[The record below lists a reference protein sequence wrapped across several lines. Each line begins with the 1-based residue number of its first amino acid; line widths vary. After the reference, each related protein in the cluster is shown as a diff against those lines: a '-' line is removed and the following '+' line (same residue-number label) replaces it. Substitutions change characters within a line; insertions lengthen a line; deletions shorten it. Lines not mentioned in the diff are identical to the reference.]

1 MTVKVEKIEGG
12 TPHDTIMVAGLL
24 GSLVCLYIG
33 AGINTTMGVQW
44 ASFFGGLAAVAAI
57 VWGSNTIKG
66 LCSYGIGTGVP
77 SVGMIS
83 LGSGVI
89 AMLMATRFSWYLAPI
104 VLVIVAV
111 IIGAVIGY
119 MANDVIMM
127 KIPVMTRA
135 MTEVAIVGGLML
147 MGLTLMTTGSYA
159 LLDISA
165 TKTSLLGLPIAAG
178 FSGSFIGA
186 SIIAVAFIL
195 GAIAVQ
201 HPFNACLGPSW
212 KQDRMLMLAAECGF
226 LSMLPVAFMS
236 VAYLT
241 LSAVIISILI
251 SAAGWLYTYNQYI
264 CLSKRDAAAWLDAKP
279 IVEPEGH

>member
-12 TPHDTIMVAGLL
+12 TPHDTIMWAGLL
-24 GSLVCLYIG
+24 AALVCIYLG
-33 AGINTTMGVQW
+33 AALNSMAGTQVF
-44 ASFFGGLAAVAAI
+44 AFFGGLAAVAAI

-83 LGSGVI
+83 LGSGVV
-89 AMLMATRFSWYLAPI
+89 AMLIATRFSWYLAPL

-111 IIGAVIGY
+111 IIGAIIGY

-127 KIPVMTRA
+127 KIPVMRRA
-135 MTEVAIVGGLML
+135 MTEVAVVGGLML
-147 MGLTLMTTGSYA
+147 MGFAQMTTGSYA
-159 LLDISA
+159 LLDLSA
-165 TKTSLLGLPIAAG
+165 TKTGPLGLLAG
-178 FSGSFIGA
+178 GFGGSFIGA

-212 KQDRMLMLAAECGF
+212 KQDRMLILAAECGF
-226 LSMLPVAFMS
+226 LSMIPVAFMS
-236 VAYLT
+236 IAYLSLT
-241 LSAVIISILI
+241 AVIVSVIVSV
-251 SAAGWLYTYNQYI
+251 AGWLYTYNQYI

-279 IVEPEGH
+279 IREPEGH

>member
-24 GSLVCLYIG
+24 AALVCIYLG
-33 AGINTTMGVQW
+33 AGLNSMFNTYVF
-44 ASFFGGLAAVAAI
+44 SFFGGLAAVAAI
-57 VWGSNTIKG
+57 IWGSNTIKG

-77 SVGMIS
+77 SVGMIA

-111 IIGAVIGY
+111 IIGAIIGY

-127 KIPVMTRA
+127 KIPVMRRA
-135 MTEVAIVGGLML
+135 MTEVAIVGALML
-147 MGLTLMTTGSYA
+147 MGFALMTTGSYSLMGLA
-159 LLDISA
+159 STGTGPLGIIS
-165 TKTSLLGLPIAAG
+165 TG
-178 FSGSFIGA
+178 FAGSFIGA

-226 LSMLPVAFMS
+226 LSMIPVAFMS

-241 LSAVIISILI
+241 MTAVIVSVLI

-279 IVEPEGH
+279 IREPEVH

>member
-24 GSLVCLYIG
+24 AALVCIYLG
-33 AGINTTMGVQW
+33 AGLNFMFNTYVF
-44 ASFFGGLAAVAAI
+44 SFFGGLAAVAAI
-57 VWGSNTIKG
+57 IWGSNTIKG

-111 IIGAVIGY
+111 IIGAIIGY

-127 KIPVMTRA
+127 KIPVMRRA
-135 MTEVAIVGGLML
+135 MTEVAIVGALML
-147 MGLTLMTTGSYA
+147 MGFALMTTGSYA
-159 LLDISA
+159 LMGLASTGTGPLGIIS
-165 TKTSLLGLPIAAG
+165 TG
-178 FSGSFIGA
+178 FAGSFIGA

-226 LSMLPVAFMS
+226 LSMIPVAFMS

-241 LSAVIISILI
+241 MTAVIVSVLI
-251 SAAGWLYTYNQYI
+251 SAAGWLYTYNQFI

-279 IVEPEGH
+279 IREPEVH

>member
-12 TPHDTIMVAGLL
+12 TPHDTIMWAGLL
-24 GSLVCLYIG
+24 AALVCIYLG
-33 AGINTTMGVQW
+33 AALNSMAGTQVF
-44 ASFFGGLAAVAAI
+44 AFFGGLAAVAAI

-83 LGSGVI
+83 LGSGVV
-89 AMLMATRFSWYLAPI
+89 AMLIATRFSWYLAPL

-111 IIGAVIGY
+111 IIGAIIGY

-127 KIPVMTRA
+127 KIPVMRRA
-135 MTEVAIVGGLML
+135 MTEVAVVGGLML
-147 MGLTLMTTGSYA
+147 MGFAQMTTGSYA
-159 LLDISA
+159 LLDLSA
-165 TKTSLLGLPIAAG
+165 TKTGPLGLLAG
-178 FSGSFIGA
+178 GFGGSFIGA

-226 LSMLPVAFMS
+226 LSMIPVAIMS
-236 VAYLT
+236 VAYLNLGAVIT
-241 LSAVIISILI
+241 SVIISV
-251 SAAGWLYTYNQYI
+251 AGWLYTYNQFI

-279 IVEPEGH
+279 IREPEGH

>member
-24 GSLVCLYIG
+24 ASLVCIYLG
-33 AGINTTMGVQW
+33 AALNSMAGTQVF
-44 ASFFGGLAAVAAI
+44 AFFGGLAAVAAI
-57 VWGSNTIKG
+57 VWGSDTIKG

-83 LGSGVI
+83 LGSGVVAFLI
-89 AMLMATRFSWYLAPI
+89 ATRFSWYYAPI
-104 VLVIVAV
+104 VLVIAAV
-111 IIGAVIGY
+111 IIGAIIGY

-127 KIPVMTRA
+127 KIPVMRRA
-135 MTEVAIVGGLML
+135 MTEVAVVGGLML
-147 MGLTLMTTGSYA
+147 MGFAQMTTGSYA
-159 LLDISA
+159 LLDLSA
-165 TKTSLLGLPIAAG
+165 TKTGPLGLLSAG
-178 FSGSFIGA
+178 FAGSFIGA
-186 SIIAVAFIL
+186 AIIAVAFIL

-212 KQDRMLMLAAECGF
+212 KQDRMIMLAAECGF

-236 VAYLT
+236 IAYLT
-241 LSAVIISILI
+241 VPAVVVSIII

-264 CLSKRDAAAWLDAKP
+264 CLSKRDAAMWLDAKP
-279 IVEPEGH
+279 IKEPEGH

>member
-24 GSLVCLYIG
+24 ASLVCIYLG
-33 AGINTTMGVQW
+33 AALNSMAGTQVF
-44 ASFFGGLAAVAAI
+44 AFFGGLAAVAAI
-57 VWGSNTIKG
+57 VWGSDTIKG

-89 AMLMATRFSWYLAPI
+89 AFLIATRFSWYYAPI
-104 VLVIVAV
+104 VLVIAAV
-111 IIGAVIGY
+111 IIGAIIGY

-127 KIPVMTRA
+127 KIPVMRRA
-135 MTEVAIVGGLML
+135 MTEVAVVGGLML
-147 MGLTLMTTGSYA
+147 MGFAQMTTGSYA
-159 LLDISA
+159 LLDLSA
-165 TKTSLLGLPIAAG
+165 TKTGPLGLLSAG
-178 FSGSFIGA
+178 FAGSFIGA
-186 SIIAVAFIL
+186 AIIAVAFIL

-212 KQDRMLMLAAECGF
+212 KQDRMIMLAAECGF

-236 VAYLT
+236 IAYLT
-241 LSAVIISILI
+241 VPAVVVSIII
-251 SAAGWLYTYNQYI
+251 SAAGWLYTYNQFI

-279 IVEPEGH
+279 IREPEGH

>member
-12 TPHDTIMVAGLL
+12 TPHDTIMWAGLL
-24 GSLVCLYIG
+24 AALVCIYLG
-33 AGINTTMGVQW
+33 AALNSMAGTQVF
-44 ASFFGGLAAVAAI
+44 AFFGGLAAVAAI

-83 LGSGVI
+83 LGSGVV
-89 AMLMATRFSWYLAPI
+89 AMLIATRFSWYLAPL

-111 IIGAVIGY
+111 IIGAIIGY

-127 KIPVMTRA
+127 KIPVMRRA
-135 MTEVAIVGGLML
+135 MTEVAVVGGLML
-147 MGLTLMTTGSYA
+147 MGFAQMTTGSYA
-159 LLDISA
+159 LLDLSA
-165 TKTSLLGLPIAAG
+165 TKTGPLGLLAG
-178 FSGSFIGA
+178 GFGGSFIGA

-226 LSMLPVAFMS
+226 LSMIPVAFMS
-236 VAYLT
+236 IAYLSLT
-241 LSAVIISILI
+241 AVIVSVIVSV
-251 SAAGWLYTYNQYI
+251 AGWLYTYNQYI

-279 IVEPEGH
+279 IREPEGH